1 MDNITLKKDVRL
13 RIYKELIKVRQEK
26 GLSQSDVALQ
36 TNISLQKLNDM
47 ENGGACSWKAI
58 RHLLHFYHK
67 DWKIELTDR

>member
-47 ENGGACSWKAI
+47 ENGGVCSWKKI
-58 RHLLHFYHK
+58 RNLLYFYHK
-67 DWKIELTDR
+67 DWKIELIDR